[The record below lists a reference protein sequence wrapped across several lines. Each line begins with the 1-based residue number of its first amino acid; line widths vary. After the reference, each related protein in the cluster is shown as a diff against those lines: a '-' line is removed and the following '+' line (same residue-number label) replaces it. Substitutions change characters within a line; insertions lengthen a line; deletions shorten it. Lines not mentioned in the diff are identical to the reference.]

1 MSDELKIAE
10 AAVKYG
16 AAVADLQAPLI
27 LEQEG
32 RPLAVVIAFEE
43 YQRLRRL
50 ETEKADHQRRAW
62 LELDALLAQV
72 HSRPTEYSPEQ
83 IEAEIT
89 AARAEVKEMHR
100 ARRGY

>member
-1 MSDELKIAE
+1 MAELPKIAE
-10 AAVKYG
+10 AAAHYG

-27 LEQEG
+27 LEKEG

-43 YQRLRRL
+43 YQRLRLL
-50 ETEKADHQRRAW
+50 EAEKTERQRRAW
-62 LELDALLAQV
+62 LEMEALLAKI

-89 AARAEVKEMHR
+89 AARAEVKEMRR
-100 ARRGY
+100 ARRGN